1 MKSLDRK
8 FSLWT
13 LAWPVFIEVLLQT
26 MLGTVDTVMVSRI
39 SDDAVAVVGFS
50 NQLFNALTTLFTTI
64 AAGAGILIAQRL
76 GSQRP
81 EDARTLAVMSVTVS
95 TAIGLLISVV
105 LFAESRSIAKLLGLS
120 EELWPLSDTYISYVG
135 GGMFLAAMT
144 AALSTAIRNTGN
156 TRGPMY
162 TGIFI
167 NLVHIVLNYG
177 LIFGKLGLPEW
188 GLTGVTVSDNAC
200 RLLSVAILLYM
211 FRHSFER
218 TIRLP
223 DYLRFDLKLFKEILR
238 IGWPMG
244 VNMSCW
250 VFSQLAIYSFLAMLG
265 AKELAARTYMNT
277 LESFCFMLG
286 YAFALAVQI
295 RIAYLYGEARTKEAY
310 AAAYRA
316 LALGLLLV
324 LANAFL
330 LYLIG
335 RRMLGLFTSDPEIVA
350 MGVSLLGLNLVLQ
363 PGKMLNMALGNALNA
378 VGDTRFTMY
387 ISLGSLGI
395 IATFC
400 SYWLGV
406 GLGWGLI
413 GIYWCMIADEYV
425 RGALSLWRWKGKKY
439 LSRAESNRVPA
450 GSGHS
455 MPSVSV

>member
-95 TAIGLLISVV
+95 TAIGLLISFV
-105 LFAESRSIAKLLGLS
+105 LFFESRSIAMLLGLS

-144 AALSTAIRNTGN
+144 AALGTAIRNTGN

-177 LIFGKLGLPEW
+177 LIFGKIGFPEW

-200 RLLSVAILLYM
+200 RLLSVFILLYM

-295 RIAYLYGEARTKEAY
+295 RIAYLYGESRTKEAY

-316 LALGLLLV
+316 LAFGLLLV
-324 LANAFL
+324 LANALL

-335 RRMLGLFTSDPEIVA
+335 RQMLGLFTSDPEIVA

-425 RGALSLWRWKGKKY
+425 RGALSLWRWRGKKY
-439 LSRAESNRVPA
+439 LNRAESNRVPA